1 MVVYREFSTK
11 DKTMQDRMKEIIY
24 RVLEESFGCQIVKD
38 NIELNY
44 LRIKDSALN

>member
-24 RVLEESFGCQIVKD
+24 RVLEESLDCQIVKD